1 MSTRA
6 ASSLSGEMTDRRVPP
21 RSPLYAPAEAG
32 RTIEEQ
38 ITLSTTAVRPPSPS
52 SQNGGDPRHVRV
64 AVIGAGFTGLAAVHA
79 LREAGIENFLV
90 LERADEVGGTWRDN
104 TYPGLACD
112 VPSHLY
118 SLSFA
123 PNPDWRRTFSSGEQI
138 WEYMRD
144 VARELGMDA
153 VTAFGED
160 VLDASWDDR
169 RQRWQIRTTT
179 LTVTADAII
188 DGSGILSEP
197 SLPAIPGLDTFT
209 GTIFHS
215 ARWDHGHDLAGEQVA
230 VIGTGASAIQIVPA
244 IQPKVTAMTIFQR
257 TPGWVLPR
265 ADRDISPRERRVL
278 RRFPILQRALRTEQT
293 VFRDVVLH
301 QIMHRRWLRRVA
313 QAYALTYMRR
323 EITDPVLR
331 AKLEPRFE
339 IGCKRILI
347 TSTWYPALRQPN
359 VTVETSPIAEVR
371 ERSVITADGVEHA
384 ADSIV
389 LATGF
394 RVTDPPFAA
403 RLHGRDGRSLAEAWG
418 DRPRAYRGV
427 TTSGFPNLFRISSIG
442 TGTGHTS
449 QIQQIESGIHYAIE
463 ALHTM
468 EALGLSSVDV
478 TEDAQEAYARRV
490 HEMLSHTV
498 WMTGGCDSWYLDKSG
513 EASAIWP
520 STAAKYERWTRRFDV
535 EAYTVARRTPVPAST

>member
-1 MSTRA
+1 M
-6 ASSLSGEMTDRRVPP
+6 LRRG
-21 RSPLYAPAEAG
+21 G
-32 RTIEEQ
+32 RTTEEQ
-38 ITLSTTAVRPPSPS
+38 ITVSTTAARPPSPS
-52 SQNGGDPRHVRV
+52 QNGSDPRHVRV
-64 AVIGAGFTGLAAVHA
+64 AIIGAGFTGLAAVHA
-79 LREAGIENFLV
+79 LREAGIESFLV
-90 LERADEVGGTWRDN
+90 LERAAGVGGTWRDN

-123 PNPDWRRTFSSGEQI
+123 PNPEWRRTFSSGEQI

-144 VARELGMDA
+144 VARDLGMDA
-153 VTAFGED
+153 VTAFGEE
-160 VLDASWDDR
+160 VLDASWNDA
-169 RQRWQIRTTT
+169 RQRWQIRTST
-179 LTVTADAII
+179 LTLTADAII

-197 SLPAIPGLDTFT
+197 SVPGIPGLETFT

-215 ARWDHGHDLAGEQVA
+215 ARWDHGHDLAGERVA

-244 IQPKVTAMTIFQR
+244 IQPKVASMTIFQR

-265 ADRDISPRERRVL
+265 ADRDISARERRLL
-278 RRFPILQRALRTEQT
+278 RRFPMLQRALRTEQT

-301 QIMHRRWLRRVA
+301 RIMHSRRLRRVA
-313 QAYALTYMRR
+313 QAYALAYLRR
-323 EITDPVLR
+323 EIADPALR
-331 AKLEPRFE
+331 AKLHPRFE

-347 TSTWYPALRQPN
+347 TSTWYPALCQRN
-359 VTVETSPIAEVR
+359 VTVETAPIAEVR
-371 ERSVITADGVEHA
+371 ERSVVTAEGVEHA

-394 RVTDPPFAA
+394 RVTDPPFAT
-403 RLHGRDGRSLAEAWG
+403 RLHARGRSLAEAWG
-418 DRPRAYRGV
+418 DRPRAYRGA
-427 TTSGFPNLFRISSIG
+427 TTAGFPNLFRISSIG

-449 QIQQIESGIHYAIE
+449 QIQQIESGVHYAIE
-463 ALHTM
+463 ALATM

-478 TEDAQEAYARRV
+478 TEDAQEAYAQCV

-520 STAAKYERWTRRFDV
+520 STAARYERWTRRFDV
-535 EAYTVARRTPVPAST
+535 EAYTAVRRAPVLATT